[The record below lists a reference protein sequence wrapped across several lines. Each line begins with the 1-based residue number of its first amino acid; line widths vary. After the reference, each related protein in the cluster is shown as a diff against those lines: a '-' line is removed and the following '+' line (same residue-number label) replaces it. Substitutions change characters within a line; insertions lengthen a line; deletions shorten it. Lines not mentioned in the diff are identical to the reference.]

1 MRDLKGPDIFIDGL
15 AKAEARLGRALTA
28 AMVGAGHDRDKYI
41 KQAARLDLSDRVR
54 FLDPMPARNA
64 FPLARTIVVPSR
76 AEAMPYIVLEA
87 LAAGMPMIATAV
99 GGIPEI
105 FGAGSCALVRPD
117 AEELA
122 GRMASAVCDPVRFR
136 TAMPTESSLRTR
148 FGEDVMAREIE
159 RAYFA
164 ALGVDA

>member
-1 MRDLKGPDIFIDGL
+1 
-15 AKAEARLGRALTA
+15 
-28 AMVGAGHDRDKYI
+28 
-41 KQAARLDLSDRVR
+41 
-54 FLDPMPARNA
+54 
-64 FPLARTIVVPSR
+64 
-76 AEAMPYIVLEA
+76 
-87 LAAGMPMIATAV
+87 MPMIATAV